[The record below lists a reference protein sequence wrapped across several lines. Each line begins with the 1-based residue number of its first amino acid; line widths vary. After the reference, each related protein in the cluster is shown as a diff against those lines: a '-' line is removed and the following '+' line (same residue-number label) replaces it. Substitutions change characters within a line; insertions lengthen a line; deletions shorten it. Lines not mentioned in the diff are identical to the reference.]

1 MCDNFSRV
9 FSLQATTMPT
19 FAKQESSRGEGRR
32 VASDVTQLTASD
44 DPVERK
50 IEQDHKKSILRVSAT
65 W

>member
-1 MCDNFSRV
+1 
-9 FSLQATTMPT
+9 MPT

-50 IEQDHKKSILRVSAT
+50 IEQDHKRFKAHLAKLFEDLPTKVT
-65 W
+65 KN